1 MGSRLRGNDVLRV
14 RYNRFNRFFER
25 TTMTTA
31 LPRDLSCPRIAPR
44 KDGSLSLSRI
54 VAGMWR
60 MTEWDMT
67 VEARIAFIEQCI
79 ALGVTSFDHADIYGN
94 YGVEGL
100 FGDALRAQPSLR
112 DRIELVSKC
121 GIKLLSSKRPDHTIQ
136 HYDTTREHIV
146 ASAEESLR
154 QLHTDRLDLLL
165 IHRPDPL
172 MDFDEIAEAFTQL
185 KRAGKVLH
193 FGVSNFSRHQFESL
207 DRRIALATNQVEFSP
222 LHVAP
227 MFDETFDGLQDR
239 GVAPMI
245 WSPLAGGRLFSAH
258 DANAETLRLVI
269 KDIAD
274 RLHQPFASVV
284 FAWIMQLPSRPIP
297 LTGSG
302 RIEAI
307 GVAVAGTTFR
317 LPRADWFAILRAARG
332 HEVA

>member
-1 MGSRLRGNDVLRV
+1 
-14 RYNRFNRFFER
+14 
-25 TTMTTA
+25 MTPA
-31 LPRDLSCPRIAPR
+31 LPRDLSCPRIATR
-44 KDGSLSLSRI
+44 KTGGLELSRI

-60 MTEWDMT
+60 MVEWDMT
-67 VEARIAFIEQCI
+67 VDQRIAFIEQCI

-100 FGDALRAQPSLR
+100 FGEALRARPSLR
-112 DRIELVSKC
+112 DRMQLISKC
-121 GIKLLSSKRPDHTIQ
+121 GIRLLSNKRPQHTIQ
-136 HYDTTREHIV
+136 HYDTSAAHIIG
-146 ASAEESLR
+146 SAEESLR

-172 MDFDEIAEAFTQL
+172 MDFDEIAAAFTRL
-185 KRAGKVLH
+185 KQDGKVLH
-193 FGVSNFSRHQFESL
+193 FGVSNFSRHQFETL
-207 DRRIALATNQVEFSP
+207 NRRIELSTNQVEFSP

-227 MFDETFDGLQDR
+227 MFDETFDGLQDL
-239 GVAPMI
+239 GIAPMI
-245 WSPLAGGRLFSAH
+245 WSPLAGGRLFTSN
-258 DANAETLRLVI
+258 DANAENLRLVI

-284 FAWIMQLPSRPIP
+284 FAWIMQLPSRPVP

-307 GVAVAGTTFR
+307 AVAVAGTTFQLSR
-317 LPRADWFAILRAARG
+317 TDWFTILRAARG

>member
-1 MGSRLRGNDVLRV
+1 
-14 RYNRFNRFFER
+14 
-25 TTMTTA
+25 MTHA
-31 LPRDLSCPRIAPR
+31 LPRDLHCPRIATRPN
-44 KDGSLSLSRI
+44 GPELSRV

-60 MTEWDMT
+60 MVEWNMT
-67 VEARIAFIEQCI
+67 VEQRVTLIEQCI
-79 ALGVTSFDHADIYGN
+79 AMGVTSFDHADIYGN

-100 FGDALRAQPSLR
+100 FGVALRAQPSLR
-112 DRIELVSKC
+112 DRIQLVSKC
-121 GIKLLSSKRPDHTIQ
+121 GIKLLSNKRPAHTIQ
-136 HYDTTREHIV
+136 HYDTTAAHIV

-172 MDFDEIAEAFTQL
+172 MDFDEIADAFTRL
-185 KRAGKVLH
+185 KQAGKVLH
-193 FGVSNFSRHQFESL
+193 VGVSNFSRHQFEAL
-207 DRRIALATNQVEFSP
+207 NRRVELATNQVEFSP

-227 MFDETFDGLQDR
+227 MFDETFDGLQDL

-245 WSPLAGGRLFSAH
+245 WSPLAGGRLFTSN
-258 DANAETLRLVI
+258 DANAENLRLVI
-269 KDIAD
+269 KEIAD
-274 RLHQPFASVV
+274 RLHQPFASVI

-307 GVAVAGTTFR
+307 SVAVAGASLKLSRT
-317 LPRADWFAILRAARG
+317 DWFAILRAARG

>member
-1 MGSRLRGNDVLRV
+1 
-14 RYNRFNRFFER
+14 
-25 TTMTTA
+25 MTYA
-31 LPRDLSCPRIAPR
+31 PPADLTCPRIATRAGGPE
-44 KDGSLSLSRI
+44 LSRV

-60 MTEWDMT
+60 MAEWGMS
-67 VEARIAFIEQCI
+67 VEQRVALIEQCI
-79 ALGVTSFDHADIYGN
+79 ALGVTTFDHADIYGG

-100 FGDALRAQPSLR
+100 FGEALRASPSLR

-121 GIKLLSSKRPDHTIQ
+121 GIKLLSPKRPQHAIQ
-136 HYDTTREHIV
+136 HYDTSASHIV

-172 MDFDEIAEAFTQL
+172 MDFDEIAEAFSALRQ
-185 KRAGKVLH
+185 AGKVLH

-207 DRRIALATNQVEFSP
+207 NRRISLATNQVEFSP
-222 LHVAP
+222 LSTAP
-227 MFDETFDGLQDR
+227 MFDETFDGMQDLAI
-239 GVAPMI
+239 APMA
-245 WSPLAGGRLFSAH
+245 WSPLGGGRLFTSN
-258 DANAETLRLVI
+258 DTNAENLRLVV
-269 KDIAD
+269 KEIAD
-274 RLHQPFASVV
+274 RIGQPFASVV

-307 GVAVAGTTFR
+307 AVAVAGTGFTLER
-317 LPRADWFAILRAARG
+317 NDWFRILRAARG